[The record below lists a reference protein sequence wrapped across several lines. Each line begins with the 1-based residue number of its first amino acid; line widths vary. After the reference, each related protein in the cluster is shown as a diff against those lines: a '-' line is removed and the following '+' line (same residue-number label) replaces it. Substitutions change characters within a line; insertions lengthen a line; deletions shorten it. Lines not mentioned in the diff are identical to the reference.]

1 MSITVRGMNFSNNPR
16 NRGREERILNSIHD
30 VEPPRPKSLKRFE
43 IGNQIVFALN
53 KKNAERKAKLYPDKE
68 IIGG

>member
-1 MSITVRGMNFSNNPR
+1 MHNMKHLLDSPRIEKILSTIHSN
-16 NRGREERILNSIHD
+16 
-30 VEPPRPKSLKRFE
+30 VEPPRPNGLKRFE
-43 IGNQIVFALN
+43 VGNQIVFALN